1 MSLIKF
7 CIVFTNNHTLTYVLF
22 IDMYVSVQPS
32 ASFSV
37 SSVLIYGYLY
47 ACLTVNDLMGGI
59 RQQIENDD
67 KVNRNW
73 NDKHIE
79 RTASTQTFSATVN
92 TFF

>member
-1 MSLIKF
+1 
-7 CIVFTNNHTLTYVLF
+7 
-22 IDMYVSVQPS
+22 
-32 ASFSV
+32 
-37 SSVLIYGYLY
+37 
-47 ACLTVNDLMGGI
+47 MGGI